1 MSGSFFKVNGT
12 VRENIIHKKGDGWE
26 YTNFLLTAYCGKNKD
41 GKATYNSFP
50 IFCWF
55 DADVKENDEITV
67 IGQLRMQKE
76 QNGKFTVRLVAD
88 NDGISYKDKSR
99 FFKNKGNDE
108 SKPEQL
114 EKAEQIF
121 AEELGENTEY
131 MDSDI
136 PF

>member
-1 MSGSFFKVNGT
+1 
-12 VRENIIHKKGDGWE
+12 
-26 YTNFLLTAYCGKNKD
+26 
-41 GKATYNSFP
+41 
-50 IFCWF
+50 
-55 DADVKENDEITV
+55 
-67 IGQLRMQKE
+67 MQKE

-99 FFKNKGNDE
+99 FFKNKGNDD

>member
-1 MSGSFFKVNGT
+1 
-12 VRENIIHKKGDGWE
+12 
-26 YTNFLLTAYCGKNKD
+26 
-41 GKATYNSFP
+41 
-50 IFCWF
+50 
-55 DADVKENDEITV
+55 
-67 IGQLRMQKE
+67 MQKE

-121 AEELGENTEY
+121 AEELEENTEY

>member
-1 MSGSFFKVNGT
+1 MTGSFFKLSGR
-12 VRENIIHKKGDGWE
+12 VRDNIIHKKGDGWE
-26 YTNFLLTAYCGKNKD
+26 YTNFLLTAYAGKDKS
-41 GKATYNSFP
+41 GKATYNNFP
-50 IFCWF
+50 IFCGF
-55 DADVKENDEITV
+55 DADVKNGDEITV
-67 IGQLRMQKE
+67 SGTLRMQKE
-76 QNGKFTVRLVAD
+76 NNGKFAVRLVAD

>member
-1 MSGSFFKVNGT
+1 
-12 VRENIIHKKGDGWE
+12 
-26 YTNFLLTAYCGKNKD
+26 
-41 GKATYNSFP
+41 
-50 IFCWF
+50 
-55 DADVKENDEITV
+55 
-67 IGQLRMQKE
+67 MQKE